1 MKRINFVIPDDLEK
15 QFRDKVFK
23 DYGMKKGNIS
33 EALQDAIKQWLK
45 KH

>member
-15 QFRDKVFK
+15 QFRERVFDK
-23 DYGMKKGNIS
+23 YGLKKGNIS

-45 KH
+45 RH